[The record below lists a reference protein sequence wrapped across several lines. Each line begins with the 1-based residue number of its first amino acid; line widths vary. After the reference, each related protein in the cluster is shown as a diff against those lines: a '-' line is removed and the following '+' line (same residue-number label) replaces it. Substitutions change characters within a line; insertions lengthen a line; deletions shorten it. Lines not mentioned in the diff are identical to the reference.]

1 MSKTPP
7 DNKAPVARNYD
18 LDDLFA
24 DSGAARTRDLLGAR
38 AIPIDLL
45 APNPFQPRTVF
56 DQAALNELAASIR
69 AHGILQPLTVRK
81 VGDRYQIGAGERRWQ
96 AARRAGLTDVP
107 CIERVMDDSQM
118 RELALV
124 ENVMRED
131 LSPLDLA
138 RALQQMMEGFGLSA
152 RALSDRLGK
161 NHGYVVDKLKI
172 ARDPRIA
179 AAVETGVLGAT
190 VALEMAEM
198 DDDDARTALLT
209 RAVQGEHI
217 KVKDVQATRLV
228 SVKPTDARDV
238 ASRAMPRVSVKPTD
252 AGVQPTQQPALS
264 LSVKP
269 TKDVWV
275 AAEMLRTV
283 QLFRAGDGRALH
295 APLRAALLADLT
307 ALDAAD
313 TQGPLPDE

>member
-1 MSKTPP
+1 MSKTPR
-7 DNKAPVARNYD
+7 DDKAPVARNYD

-24 DSGAARTRDLLGAR
+24 DSGTARTRDLRGAR
-38 AIPIDLL
+38 AIPVDLL

-56 DQAALNELAASIR
+56 DQAALDELAASIR
-69 AHGILQPLTVRK
+69 TYGVLQPLTVRK

-96 AARRAGLTDVP
+96 AARRAGLIDVP

-138 RALQQMMEGFGLSA
+138 RALQQMMEVFGLSA

-161 NHGYVVDKLKI
+161 NHGYVVDKLRI

-190 VALEMAEM
+190 VALEIAEM
-198 DDDDARTALLT
+198 DDDAARTALLA
-209 RAVQGEHI
+209 RAAQGEHI
-217 KVKDVQATRLV
+217 KVKDVQAPRLV
-228 SVKPTDARDV
+228 SVKPTEAGGL
-238 ASRAMPRVSVKPTD
+238 SSHAMPPVLVTPTDDGVQPTPQPASFVSVKPTD
-252 AGVQPTQQPALS
+252 EG
-264 LSVKP
+264 
-269 TKDVWV
+269 WV
-275 AAEMLRTV
+275 AAETLHTV
-283 QLFRAGDGRALH
+283 QLFRTGAGRALR
-295 APLRAALLADLT
+295 APLRAALLADLAT
-307 ALDAAD
+307 LDAAD
-313 TQGPLPDE
+313 IQQTDH